1 MISPNVNLLKIDD
14 GFEDLFS
21 GKLQVWDLLIIE
33 IFATFMFVILCLGIG
48 DLQGKDSAINAMA
61 VSLSLYLAIQ

>member
-1 MISPNVNLLKIDD
+1 MRMSITVEDGMVTSPNVNLLMIDD

-48 DLQGKDSAINAMA
+48 DL
-61 VSLSLYLAIQ
+61 